1 MPVPMPTDAQPA
13 GGAAALLMIAD
24 GRFPSGSYAHSGG
37 LESAVRQGWVRDL
50 ADLEGFL
57 LGRAATTGLMNA
69 SFAAAA
75 HGCTDTASLLALDQ
89 ELLARTPSPAL
100 RRVGADLGRML
111 LRAARQV
118 CPHPVL
124 EEAPGRLQQPLVYGL
139 VARAVGASGRAAAAA
154 VLHETVT
161 GPATAAVKLM
171 HVDPF
176 TTQRAVLHLAPRLD
190 DLADRAVL
198 AALADPSDL
207 PSTGAPLSDV
217 AAEQHRDLDAR
228 LFAS

>member
-1 MPVPMPTDAQPA
+1 MAGTAAGAP

-24 GRFPSGSYAHSGG
+24 GRFPSGAYAHSAG
-37 LESAVRQGWVRDL
+37 LESAIRHGWVRDV
-50 ADLEGFL
+50 ADLEDFL

-75 HGCTDTASLLALDQ
+75 HACTDAETLLVLDQ

-100 RRVGADLGRML
+100 RRVGVDLGRML
-111 LRAARQV
+111 LRAARSI

-124 EEAPGRLQQPLVYGL
+124 DAAPELLQQPLVYGL
-139 VARAVGASGRAAAAA
+139 VARAVGAPARAAAAA

-176 TTQRAVLHLAPRLD
+176 TTHRAVLQLATLLD

-198 AALADPSDL
+198 LAQGDPADL
-207 PSTGAPLSDV
+207 PSPGAPLSDV
-217 AAEQHRDLDAR
+217 AAEQHRGLDAR

>member
-1 MPVPMPTDAQPA
+1 MV
-13 GGAAALLMIAD
+13 AD

-37 LESAVRQGWVRDL
+37 LESAVRHGWVRDL

-75 HGCTDTASLLALDQ
+75 HGCAGAPSLLALDA

-100 RRVGADLGRML
+100 RRVGVDLGRML
-111 LRAARQV
+111 LRAAQRI

-124 EEAPGRLQQPLVYGL
+124 DEAPPQLQQPLVYGL
-139 VARAVGASGRAAAAA
+139 VARAVGAPARAAAAA

-176 TTQRAVLHLAPRLD
+176 TTHRAVLRLAPRLD

-198 AALADPSDL
+198 AARGDPADL
-207 PSTGAPLSDV
+207 PSPGAPLSDV